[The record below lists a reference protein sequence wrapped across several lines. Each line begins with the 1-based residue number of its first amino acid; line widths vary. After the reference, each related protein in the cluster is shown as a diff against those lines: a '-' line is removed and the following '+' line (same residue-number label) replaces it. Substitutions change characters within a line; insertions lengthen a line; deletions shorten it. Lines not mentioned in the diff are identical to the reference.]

1 MNFNVGI
8 YPIYGLVV
16 GVNWSKTDFIDDEEE
31 TLQQVQVALGI
42 LILEFTWNS

>member
-8 YPIYGLVV
+8 YPLYGLMF
-16 GVNWSKTDFIDDEEE
+16 GVNWSKTDYLDENE